1 MTGRV
6 LPPFQKAIRL
16 QLAAAAFAVVGL
28 AVVAAALAV
37 GRQNIAVAVAL
48 GFVVPIFILVGL
60 LPAGIGCP
68 KCGHSIIL
76 PAESPLERPW
86 TLKLH
91 FFAPS
96 RRCRKCGNC
105 LDRSN

>member
-1 MTGRV
+1 MTARA
-6 LPPFQKAIRL
+6 LPPFQRAVRL
-16 QLAAAAFAVVGL
+16 QLGAAAFAVVGL
-28 AVVAAALAV
+28 AGVAVALAV
-37 GRQNIAVAVAL
+37 GKQSIAVAVAL
-48 GFVVPIFILVGL
+48 AFVVPILILVGL

-91 FFAPS
+91 FGAPT
-96 RRCRKCGNC
+96 RRCRTCGNRH
-105 LDRSN
+105 DSSN